1 MQQQND
7 ESNKRRSNRRSSN
20 GQRATV
26 ATQELQPIEA
36 CNVVGNTFCQPFGRV
51 LVCLST
57 GSVAASESR
66 LCVFIALVPPATVA
80 GAAAAAVVVSVCRC
94 HCPCNSCCV
103 CKIDGHMYWP
113 QAAQRQRQLLWLPP
127 SHHHP
132 YRAGD
137 WEIG

>member
-7 ESNKRRSNRRSSN
+7 ESNKRRSNRRSSSN

-26 ATQELQPIEA
+26 ATQELQPVEA

-80 GAAAAAVVVSVCRC
+80 GAAAVAVVSV
-94 HCPCNSCCV
+94 
-103 CKIDGHMYWP
+103 
-113 QAAQRQRQLLWLPP
+113 
-127 SHHHP
+127 
-132 YRAGD
+132 
-137 WEIG
+137 